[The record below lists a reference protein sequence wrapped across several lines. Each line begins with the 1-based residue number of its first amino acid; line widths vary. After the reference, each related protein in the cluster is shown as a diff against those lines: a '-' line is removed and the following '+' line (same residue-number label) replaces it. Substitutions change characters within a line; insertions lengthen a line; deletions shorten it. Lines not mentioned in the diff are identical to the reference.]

1 MGGVMRFTYNDHSLK
16 ERRRNLRKNQTD
28 AEALLWR
35 KLRNK
40 QINRIKFFRQYSVGP
55 YILDFFC
62 SEKRLAIELD
72 GSQHLTN
79 QEYDAERSYYLR
91 SQDIKVLR
99 FWNNEVIQNMEG
111 VLLKISERITPNCI

>member
-99 FWNNEVIQNMEG
+99 FWNNEVISNLDG
-111 VLLKISERITPNCI
+111 VFEKIFSELL